1 MNPRSSRGRPAAG
14 QPAAPSAAV
23 TGGPA
28 RAHLTSAVATAYSAR
43 ANPPTFVDHVVD
55 ATTPSSTPSDVIALF
70 GPRKTAR
77 IQPTARVSAVW
88 SDDESHMDVPAAV
101 ISLTPGTGG
110 GSNTATAQD
119 TAKATERILAESAR
133 VVGEAVADQAGLLLG
148 DLNLIKRMNVV
159 AKDRVLRA
167 SIAVQDAVAQWH
179 HVCFLEQQLR
189 GKMEALDELA
199 SRVERLHARAT
210 LLERTVDRAAA
221 RKPGTATAASAP
233 ARRGL
238 GG

>member
-1 MNPRSSRGRPAAG
+1 MNPRSSRGRPTAG

-28 RAHLTSAVATAYSAR
+28 RAHLTSALTTAYSAR

-55 ATTPSSTPSDVIALF
+55 TTTSASTPSDVIALF
-70 GPRKTAR
+70 GQRKTAR

-101 ISLTPGTGG
+101 ISLTPGAG
-110 GSNTATAQD
+110 GSTAASAQD
-119 TAKATERILAESAR
+119 TAKATERVLAESAR

-221 RKPGTATAASAP
+221 RRPGAATAASGP